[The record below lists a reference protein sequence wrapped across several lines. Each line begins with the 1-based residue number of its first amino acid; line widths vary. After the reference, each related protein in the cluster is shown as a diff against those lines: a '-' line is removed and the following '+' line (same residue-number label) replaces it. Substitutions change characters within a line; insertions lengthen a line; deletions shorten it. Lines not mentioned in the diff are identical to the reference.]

1 MKKLLTLAVA
11 FLFAF
16 SLTGLSFA
24 EEQAAPAAEKPKVEE
39 KAPVK
44 AEKKAKKAKKSKKA
58 EKKPEEKKEGEAAP
72 AAK

>member
-1 MKKLLTLAVA
+1 MKKLFLLVA
-11 FLFAF
+11 ILFAF
-16 SLTGLSFA
+16 SVTGVSFA

-39 KAPVK
+39 KAPAK

-58 EKKPEEKKEGEAAP
+58 EKKPEGEAAP

>member
-44 AEKKAKKAKKSKKA
+44 AEKK
-58 EKKPEEKKEGEAAP
+58 EGEAAP